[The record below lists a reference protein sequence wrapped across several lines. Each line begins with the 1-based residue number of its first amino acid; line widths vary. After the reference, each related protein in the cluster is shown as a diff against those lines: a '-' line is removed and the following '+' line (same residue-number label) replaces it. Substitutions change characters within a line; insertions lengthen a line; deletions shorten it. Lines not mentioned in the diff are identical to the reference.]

1 MRGTKTPRRMTAK
14 RFRNPVFV
22 ALDTPDLDRALQW
35 AQAVRPHVGGLKIG
49 LEFIT
54 ACGPE
59 GVRRVAALGL
69 PVFADVKFHD
79 IPNTVAAAS
88 REIARLGAVI
98 FNMHAT
104 GGATMMREAAAAARA
119 VDLKVKVIGVTVL
132 TSIDDAVIDSVGQRG
147 PAAEQVVRLARLAQA
162 SSLDGVVCSAHE
174 IALIRKAC
182 GPDFLLVVPGI
193 RPAGSDLADQKRVMT
208 PAEAARAGAD
218 ILVIGRPIT
227 RAPDPAAAAKAIA
240 GRTGRNNGLSLTLRR
255 ACLICRG
262 PARP

>member
-1 MRGTKTPRRMTAK
+1 MSPN

-35 AQAVRPHVGGLKIG
+35 AQAIRPHVGGLKIG

-54 ACGPE
+54 ACGPDGIRKIVE
-59 GVRRVAALGL
+59 LGL

-104 GGATMMREAAAAARA
+104 GGAAMMRDAAAAARA
-119 VDLKVKVIGVTVL
+119 VDPKIKAIAVTVL
-132 TSIDDAVIDSVGQRG
+132 TSLDDATLESVGQRG
-147 PAAEQVVRLARLAQA
+147 PAAEQVVRLARLAQT
-162 SSLDGVVCSAHE
+162 SGLDGVVCSAHE

-182 GPDFLLVVPGI
+182 GADFLLVVPGI
-193 RPAGSDLADQKRVMT
+193 RPAGADLADQKRVMT
-208 PAEAARAGAD
+208 PGEAHRAGAD

-227 RAPDPAAAAKAIA
+227 GAADPAAAAKAIA
-240 GRTGRNNGLSLTLRR
+240 DELAAVT
-255 ACLICRG
+255 A
-262 PARP
+262 